1 MRVLIFDRYESIRQN
16 VRLLIG
22 SVNGVFVCGEA
33 ESEPEAISKAQ
44 RCKPDAIIME
54 LEVPANRSAHFLSR
68 MRELLPEIKI
78 VVLSQYED
86 SAIVSEAFNSGANAY
101 VAKTSMW
108 NLTSVVR
115 SLCAGPLMRRE
126 GDLEL
131 LLTESRLNIQA
142 LTSQIQLISDRIAL
156 PLARCSRDFR
166 YLWVNEH
173 HAKWHKRPIDRIL
186 GHRIVDVLG
195 THAFDRLAHHFDRV
209 LAGNDVKYE
218 EIVELKN
225 IGKRRISVA
234 YKPTLDSAKVPNGWV
249 GLIEDITHD
258 AST

>member
-101 VAKTSMW
+101 
-108 NLTSVVR
+108 
-115 SLCAGPLMRRE
+115 
-126 GDLEL
+126 
-131 LLTESRLNIQA
+131 
-142 LTSQIQLISDRIAL
+142 
-156 PLARCSRDFR
+156 
-166 YLWVNEH
+166 
-173 HAKWHKRPIDRIL
+173 
-186 GHRIVDVLG
+186 
-195 THAFDRLAHHFDRV
+195 
-209 LAGNDVKYE
+209 
-218 EIVELKN
+218 
-225 IGKRRISVA
+225 
-234 YKPTLDSAKVPNGWV
+234 
-249 GLIEDITHD
+249 
-258 AST
+258 